1 MPCLLCLAGDPET
14 RASKYTK
21 NSTTIPFFHRRC
33 AETIVST
40 RLLAAVVERSAIPVT
55 ATMVVVRRV
64 AEVRKESDVAKRARS
79 SHGLRAYAAFS
90 GEPLGLLGGTM
101 TVLRP
106 ASMKDLRPVVV
117 ATGAEEAVAAAAGS
131 AEEK

>member
-1 MPCLLCLAGDPET
+1 M
-14 RASKYTK
+14 S
-21 NSTTIPFFHRRC
+21 
-33 AETIVST
+33 
-40 RLLAAVVERSAIPVT
+40 SAFNPPK
-55 ATMVVVRRV
+55 TMSQDDVRRV
-64 AEVRKESDVAKRARS
+64 ADVRREADTEKRSRS

-106 ASMKDLRPVVV
+106 ASMKDLRPVAV

-131 AEEK
+131 EEK